1 MSSFQNL
8 PEEVSTNTT
17 IIVGSIVL
25 IVGSLFAIASS
36 SIGIQLFNEDSS
48 KKANN
53 MTKFNFLVINLV
65 IALLTLLAGGGALI
79 ISIMSKNVST

>member
-1 MSSFQNL
+1 MSSL
-8 PEEVSTNTT
+8 MSVSTVN
-17 IIVGSIVL
+17 VVLASVL

-48 KKANN
+48 KKSDN

-65 IALLTLLAGGGALI
+65 LALLILFFGIGTI
-79 ISIMSKNVST
+79 IYPFLFKQQ

>member
-1 MSSFQNL
+1 MSLQKL
-8 PEEVSTNTT
+8 PTAVSTNTT

-25 IVGSLFAIASS
+25 IIGSLFAIASS

-48 KKANN
+48 KKDNN
-53 MTKFNFLVINLV
+53 KTKFNFLVINLV

-79 ISIMSKNVST
+79 ISIMSKNMTT